1 MAGQKY
7 DYGIDFDAID
17 AIDIHAHV
25 EADCHGHQ
33 AYDDELIAATKQYFK
48 LRLRPDHRRRRGRPL
63 PAAQHGGRRVHHRRA
78 TVSGHAPNSVENLI
92 EGAARNNDVLIPF
105 GTVDP

>member
-7 DYGIDFDAID
+7 DYGIDFAAID

-25 EADCHGHQ
+25 EADDHGHH

-48 LRLRPDHRRRRGRPL
+48 LNSEPTTVDAVAEYTGSATRPL
-63 PAAQHGGRRVHHRRA
+63 SCSPSTRKPCPGIRPTPSR
-78 TVSGHAPNSVENLI
+78 I
-92 EGAARNNDVLIPF
+92 
-105 GTVDP
+105 